1 MVNKAKH
8 YLTFIICR
16 KDISLLLKDEI
27 CETMEEKSVNN
38 LKMLFLPV
46 VLVLLWSK
54 QDNVFAIQGKAPLFC
69 FFFFFFFLNN
79 VEY

>member
-8 YLTFIICR
+8 YLTFVICR
-16 KDISLLLKDEI
+16 KDKSLLKEEI

-46 VLVLLWSK
+46 ALVLLWSK

-69 FFFFFFFLNN
+69 VFLLS
-79 VEY
+79 E